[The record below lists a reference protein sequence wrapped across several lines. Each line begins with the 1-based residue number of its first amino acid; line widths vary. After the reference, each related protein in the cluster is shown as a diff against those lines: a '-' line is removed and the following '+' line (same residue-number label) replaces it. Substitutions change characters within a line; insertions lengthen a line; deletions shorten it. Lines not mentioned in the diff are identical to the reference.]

1 MNTST
6 FDKHKVDHLF
16 VLVGDNPLPNYVAA
30 RLLLYD
36 DGTVHLVYTT
46 KTKKRADL
54 LETQLKKL
62 KEFNINITVKRIELG
77 SAWADGYDIRKKIQE
92 KIRPKGKP
100 PLEGRIGLNYTGGTK
115 AMAVHAYQA
124 LLELNLPTPILNS
137 SLGLELPNPVF
148 SYLDSIKLQMC
159 IDDNENRKTI
169 AVPAAIAVSP
179 PPQLEQILRLH
190 KLSWKPEEPPIEKS
204 QAQEAAAE
212 FAKQFMKIPS
222 PGMKSQISG
231 MWRKWCDA
239 AFQDA
244 KYASGERKG
253 YWKEDFEI
261 PTLLPLRLSVDRGVS
276 KEVLQVP
283 EEIKKILRE
292 NLQCINDTQLSIQE
306 AAKGKFSE
314 LKQVYQWLDGG
325 WLEDYVLWQVE
336 EISKK
341 YSLHE
346 RKRSLHIQ
354 DPEKSWRK
362 TDQFEFDVAFLRGYQ
377 LFAISCTTTSAHDYC
392 KEKLFEAYQRAQQL
406 GGDEARIAL
415 VCCYDNNTNYLKQEL
430 SLVVDDRKIE
440 VFGRSDLEPKN
451 FAKKL
456 DAWIYRNI

>member
-1 MNTST
+1 MNTSN

-30 RLLLYD
+30 RLLLH
-36 DGTVHLVYTT
+36 DGSTVHLVYTT
-46 KTKKRADL
+46 RTKKRADL
-54 LETQLKKL
+54 LEAELKKS
-62 KEFNINITVKRIELG
+62 KELNINITVKRVELG
-77 SAWADGYDIRKKIQE
+77 ISWADGYDIRKKIQD

-100 PLEGRIGLNYTGGTK
+100 PLQGRIGLNYTGGTK

-124 LLELNLPTPILNS
+124 LLELNLPTSIFNS
-137 SLGLELPNPVF
+137 SLELELPNPVF

-169 AVPAAIAVSP
+169 SVPAALAVSP
-179 PPQLEQILRLH
+179 SPKLEQILKLH
-190 KLSWKPEEPPIEKS
+190 DLSWNPDNPPIEKS
-204 QAQEAAAE
+204 QAPEAATE
-212 FAKQFMKIPS
+212 FAKQFMKSPS

-244 KYASGERKG
+244 KYTSGDRKG
-253 YWKEDFEI
+253 YWKKDSDI
-261 PTLLPLRLSVDRGVS
+261 PTLLPLTVS
-276 KEVLQVP
+276 LEGETLRIP

-292 NLQCINDTQLSIQE
+292 KLQCVNDTQLSIK
-306 AAKGKFSE
+306 AALEYCKFSDF
-314 LKQVYQWLDGG
+314 KQVYQWLNGG

-336 EISKK
+336 NITAK
-341 YSLHE
+341 YSIHE
-346 RKRSLHIQ
+346 KKMSLHIQ
-354 DPEKSWRK
+354 DPKNKSSSRG
-362 TDQFEFDVAFLRGYQ
+362 DQFEFDVAFLRGYQ
-377 LFAISCTTTSAHDYC
+377 LYAISCTTTSAHDYC

-415 VCCYDNNTNYLKQEL
+415 VCCYEKDTNYLKQEL

-451 FAKKL
+451 FARKL